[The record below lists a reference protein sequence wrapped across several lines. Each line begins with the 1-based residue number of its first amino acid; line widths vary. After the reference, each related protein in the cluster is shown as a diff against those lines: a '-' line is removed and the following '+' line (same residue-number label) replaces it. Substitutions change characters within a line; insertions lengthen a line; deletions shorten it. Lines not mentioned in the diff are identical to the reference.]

1 MPWQTAP
8 SLLII
13 MGMFNVT
20 IGLMWTVDRVYYG
33 PKGRRTER
41 DQFQYNL
48 TLRDDNVMLYRKEL
62 AKLAAEAKK

>member
-33 PKGRRTER
+33 PKVSTQSEKSVLLVCP
-41 DQFQYNL
+41 L
-48 TLRDDNVMLYRKEL
+48 TGFVELILPPLLSIIYR
-62 AKLAAEAKK
+62 